1 MYMHVLRIQE
11 PATQD
16 SEVFHSRLCD
26 IRPCFQHSNRAIMG
40 KQAYCSEPQ
49 RRTSKPPVL
58 KILPGTFCKP
68 RAQQDF
74 PRGVGEGVPRYL
86 PRLR

>member
-1 MYMHVLRIQE
+1 
-11 PATQD
+11 
-16 SEVFHSRLCD
+16 
-26 IRPCFQHSNRAIMG
+26 MG

-58 KILPGTFCKP
+58 KILTSKFFDIKILPGTFCKP

-86 PRLR
+86 PRLP